1 MAKVVETDNEIVVG
15 LDVGSS
21 TVHAIIGEVLP
32 DRRINIL
39 GVGTQPSEGITRGS
53 VTDVEKVVESIKRAT
68 QAAEL
73 SANCQIS
80 SVYCAISGSHI
91 QSFNETGMVSINDE
105 VTQDDVDTAIH
116 TAKTIKLPVDCNRLL
131 HAMEQNY
138 KIDSQSGIRN
148 PIGITGC
155 RMQAFVHLIACH
167 SDTARN
173 LEKCVSRVNNLKVD
187 SLVFSGLASS
197 HAVLSQDEKDIG
209 VCMVDIG
216 GGTMDMVIY
225 TDGML
230 RYSGA
235 IRYAGSNASKD
246 VATAFSTPFQVAE
259 SLKVRYGTVDLE
271 EYRNNNK
278 TVVIRSVSGEEENLD
293 LETVS
298 QVLNSRYKEL
308 LELVL
313 SKVKEVQRKLKEE
326 HVNNQLGAGIVITGG
341 GANMKGLLNLARS
354 VFSCQVRI
362 GRPGL
367 TMGLTETVNKPEFA
381 TAVGLLIHGVKY
393 SDHSSRRKDVFG
405 KNAVAGFFKSMWQ
418 KIKDSY

>member
-21 TVHAIIGEVLP
+21 AVHAIIGEVLP

-138 KIDSQSGIRN
+138 KIDNQAGIRN

-362 GRPGL
+362 GRPCL

>member
-21 TVHAIIGEVLP
+21 TVRAIIGEVMP
-32 DRRINIL
+32 DRHINIL
-39 GVGTQPSEGITRGS
+39 GVGSQPSEGITKGS
-53 VTDVEKVVESIKRAT
+53 VTDVEKVVESIKRVT
-68 QAAEL
+68 QRAEL
-73 SANCQIS
+73 SADCQIS

-116 TAKTIKLPVDCNRLL
+116 TAKNIKLPVDCNRLL

-138 KIDSQSGIRN
+138 KIDNQSGIRN

-155 RMQAFVHLIACH
+155 RMQAYVHLIACH
-167 SDTARN
+167 ADTARN

-187 SLVFSGLASS
+187 SLVYSGLASS
-197 HAVLSQDEKDIG
+197 HSVLSQDEKDIG

-216 GGTMDMVIY
+216 GGTMDICIY
-225 TDGML
+225 TEGML

-235 IRYAGSNASKD
+235 IRYAGSNATKD

-259 SLKVRYGTVDLE
+259 KLKVHYGTVDLE
-271 EYRNNNK
+271 ENRNKNK
-278 TVVIRSVSGEEENLD
+278 NVTIQSVSGEKETLD

-313 SKVKEVQRKLKEE
+313 SKIKEVQRKLKEE
-326 HVNNQLGAGIVITGG
+326 HTNNQLGAGIVITGG
-341 GANMKGLLNLARS
+341 GANIQGLLSLAKS

-362 GRPGL
+362 GRPNL
-367 TMGLTETVNKPEFA
+367 TMGLTDTVNKPEYA

-393 SDHSSRRKDVFG
+393 SEHNSRSGSSFG
-405 KNAVAGFFKSMWQ
+405 KGAFTNWLRSIWQ
-418 KIKDSY
+418 RIKDSY